1 MPSFHSLLL
10 RHGYAFLFFYVFCV
24 QAGVPIPAD
33 PLLVLM
39 GALVGDGRYSLWLST
54 IAASAAAL
62 AGDTFWY
69 ELGRRRGRP
78 VLALLCRLSIEP
90 DTCVRRT
97 EAGFSKRGAWTL
109 LFAKF
114 IPGMSLLSMPL
125 AGASRM
131 PRLRFLLVDAA
142 GCVLWTV
149 TYLLMGKLF
158 HRQIDALSD
167 MLGLFGRRAGVVFC
181 ALLAAYI
188 LWKFFQRWR
197 LRRELRINRVSPLE
211 AVALIESGEPV
222 TVVDLRNAAEI
233 QEWGLKIR
241 GARILRFEDL
251 RSGSHQIP
259 DDHEVILYC
268 TCPNEATSARAA
280 LQLKR
285 AGIRKVRPL
294 AGGFDAW
301 HNLNLPVEPATAG
314 ARGADGRLVSSAS

>member
-10 RHGYAFLFFYVFCV
+10 RHGYAFVFFYVFCV

-39 GALVGDGRYSLWLST
+39 GALVGDGRYSLWLSAL
-54 IAASAAAL
+54 AASTAAL

-90 DTCVRRT
+90 DTCVRNT
-97 EAGFSKRGAWTL
+97 ESGFAKRGAWTL

-131 PRLRFLLVDAA
+131 SRVRFLLADSA
-142 GCVLWTV
+142 GCLLWTFA
-149 TYLLMGKLF
+149 YLLLGKLF

-167 MLGLFGRRAGVVFC
+167 LLRLFGRRAGIVFC
-181 ALLAAYI
+181 TFLGVYI

-211 AVALIESGEPV
+211 AFGLIESGRPV
-222 TVVDLRNAAEI
+222 SVVDLRNAREI
-233 QEWGLKIR
+233 QELGLKI
-241 GARILRFEDL
+241 
-251 RSGSHQIP
+251 
-259 DDHEVILYC
+259 
-268 TCPNEATSARAA
+268 
-280 LQLKR
+280 
-285 AGIRKVRPL
+285 
-294 AGGFDAW
+294 
-301 HNLNLPVEPATAG
+301 
-314 ARGADGRLVSSAS
+314 

>member
-10 RHGYAFLFFYVFCV
+10 RHGYAFLFFYVLCV
-24 QAGVPIPAD
+24 QAGVPVPAD

-39 GALVGDGRYSLWLST
+39 GALVGDGRYSLWLAT
-54 IAASAAAL
+54 LAASAAAL

-69 ELGRRRGRP
+69 ELGRRHGRP

-90 DTCVRRT
+90 DTCVRKT
-97 EAGFSKRGAWTL
+97 ESGFAKRGVWTL

-131 PRLRFLLVDAA
+131 PRLRFLLVDSA

-149 TYLLMGKLF
+149 TYLLMGKVF

-167 MLGLFGRRAGVVFC
+167 LLGLFGRRAGVVVS

-222 TVVDLRNAAEI
+222 TVVDLRNATEI

-251 RSGSHQIP
+251 RSGVHQIP

-301 HNLNLPVEPATAG
+301 HNLNLPVEPAIE
-314 ARGADGRLVSSAS
+314 RPRDADGQFVASAS

>member
-125 AGASRM
+125 AGAIRM
-131 PRLRFLLVDAA
+131 PRLRFLLVNGA

>member
-10 RHGYAFLFFYVFCV
+10 NHGYLFLFCYVFCV

-33 PLLVLM
+33 PLLLLM
-39 GALVGDGRYSLWLST
+39 GALSGDGRYSLWLAAA
-54 IAASAAAL
+54 AASAAAL

-90 DTCVRRT
+90 DTCVRNT
-97 EAGFSKRGAWTL
+97 ETAFARRGAWTL

-114 IPGMSLLSMPL
+114 VPGLSLLSMPL

-131 PRLRFLLVDAA
+131 PRIRFLLANGT
-142 GCVLWTV
+142 GCVLWTL
-149 TYLLMGKLF
+149 TYLFLGKLF
-158 HRQIDALSD
+158 HRQIDAISEL
-167 MLGLFGRRAGVVFC
+167 LGLFGRRAGMVAS
-181 ALLAAYI
+181 ALLCAYV

-211 AVALIESGEPV
+211 AFGLIESGRPV
-222 TVVDLRNAAEI
+222 SVVDLRNAREI
-233 QEWGLKIR
+233 QELGLKIR
-241 GARILRFEDL
+241 GALIVHPNDL
-251 RSGSHQIP
+251 RNGSHQIP
-259 DDHEVILYC
+259 TNHDIILYC

-285 AGIRKVRPL
+285 AGIRKVHPL
-294 AGGFDAW
+294 AGGFAAW
-301 HNLNLPVEPATAG
+301 HDLGLPVEPAIPSSHDAG
-314 ARGADGRLVSSAS
+314 RVVSSAL

>member
-10 RHGYAFLFFYVFCV
+10 KHGYAFLFCYVFCV

-33 PLLVLM
+33 PLLLLM
-39 GALVGDGRYSLWLST
+39 GALVGDGRYSLWLSAV
-54 IAASAAAL
+54 AASAAAL

-90 DTCVRRT
+90 DTCVRNT
-97 EAGFSKRGAWTL
+97 ESGFAKRGAWTL

-131 PRLRFLLVDAA
+131 SRVRFLLADAA
-142 GCVLWTV
+142 GCLLWTFA
-149 TYLLMGKLF
+149 YLLLGKLF

-167 MLGLFGRRAGVVFC
+167 LLGLFGRRAGIVFC
-181 ALLAAYI
+181 TFLGVYI

-211 AVALIESGEPV
+211 AFGLIESGQPV
-222 TVVDLRNAAEI
+222 TVVDLRNAREI
-233 QEWGLKIR
+233 QELGLKIR
-241 GARILRFEDL
+241 GALVVKPSDL
-251 RSGSHQIP
+251 RSGSHHIP
-259 DDHEVILYC
+259 ADHDVILYC

-285 AGIRKVRPL
+285 AGIRKVHPL
-294 AGGFDAW
+294 AGGFAAW
-301 HNLNLPVEPATAG
+301 HDLGLPVEPAITQSHDAG
-314 ARGADGRLVSSAS
+314 DRVVSSAS

>member
-39 GALVGDGRYSLWLST
+39 GALVGDGRYSLWLSAL
-54 IAASAAAL
+54 AASAAAL

-142 GCVLWTV
+142 GCLLWTV

-167 MLGLFGRRAGVVFC
+167 MLGLFGRRAGLVFC
-181 ALLAAYI
+181 ALLAAYV

-211 AVALIESGEPV
+211 AFALIESGEPV

-259 DDHEVILYC
+259 YDHEVILYC

-301 HNLNLPVEPATAG
+301 HNLNLPVEPATVG

>member
-10 RHGYAFLFFYVFCV
+10 KHGYAFLFCYVFCV
-24 QAGVPIPAD
+24 QAGAPIPAD
-33 PLLVLM
+33 PLLLLM
-39 GALVGDGRYSLWLST
+39 GALVGDGRYSLWLSAV
-54 IAASAAAL
+54 AASAAAL

-78 VLALLCRLSIEP
+78 VLALLCKLSIEP
-90 DTCVRRT
+90 DTCVRKT
-97 EAGFSKRGAWTL
+97 ESGFSRRGAWTL

-125 AGASRM
+125 AGVIRM
-131 PRLRFLLVDAA
+131 PRVRFLLADAA
-142 GCVLWTV
+142 GCTLWTLV
-149 TYLLMGKLF
+149 YLLLGKLF
-158 HRQIDALSD
+158 HRQIDALSEL
-167 MLGLFGRRAGVVFC
+167 LGLFGRRAGVVVC

-197 LRRELRINRVSPLE
+197 LRRELRINRVSPQK
-211 AVALIESGEPV
+211 AFDLIESGQPV

-233 QEWGLKIR
+233 QELGLKIR
-241 GARILRFEDL
+241 GALVLQSSDL

-259 DDHEVILYC
+259 SDHDVILYC

-285 AGIRKVRPL
+285 AGIRKVHPL

-301 HNLNLPVEPATAG
+301 HKLGLPVEPAIPRPREATNQV
-314 ARGADGRLVSSAS
+314 VSSAS

>member
-10 RHGYAFLFFYVFCV
+10 KHGYAFLFCYVFSV

-33 PLLVLM
+33 PLLLLM
-39 GALVGDGRYSLWLST
+39 GALVGDGRYSLWLSVL
-54 IAASAAAL
+54 AASAAAL

-78 VLALLCRLSIEP
+78 VLALLCRLAIEP
-90 DTCVRRT
+90 DTCVRKT
-97 EAGFSKRGAWTL
+97 ESGFSKRGTWTL

-125 AGASRM
+125 AGASHM
-131 PRLRFLLVDAA
+131 PRVRFLIADAA
-142 GCVLWTV
+142 GCALWTV
-149 TYLLMGKLF
+149 SYLLLGRLF
-158 HRQIDALSD
+158 HRQIDALSEL
-167 MLGLFGRRAGVVFC
+167 LGLYGRRAGLVVC
-181 ALLAAYI
+181 ALLGAYI

-211 AVALIESGEPV
+211 ALDLIESAQSV
-222 TVVDLRNAAEI
+222 TVVDLRNISEI
-233 QEWGLKIR
+233 QELGLKIR
-241 GARILRFEDL
+241 GALVVNPNDL

-259 DDHEVILYC
+259 AEHEVILYC

-285 AGIRKVRPL
+285 AGIRKVHPL

-301 HNLNLPVEPATAG
+301 HKLGLPVEPVIPRPREAG
-314 ARGADGRLVSSAS
+314 DRVVSPAS

>member
-1 MPSFHSLLL
+1 
-10 RHGYAFLFFYVFCV
+10 
-24 QAGVPIPAD
+24 
-33 PLLVLM
+33 M
-39 GALVGDGRYSLWLST
+39 GALVGDGRYSFWLSA

-90 DTCVRRT
+90 DTCVRKT
-97 EAGFSKRGAWTL
+97 EAGFSKRGVWTL

-131 PRLRFLLVDAA
+131 PRLRFLLVNGA
-142 GCVLWTV
+142 GCLLWTV

-167 MLGLFGRRAGVVFC
+167 LLGLFGRRAGVVFC
-181 ALLAAYI
+181 ALLAAYV

-211 AVALIESGEPV
+211 AFALIESGEPV

-241 GARILRFEDL
+241 GARILRFDDL

-285 AGIRKVRPL
+285 AGVRKVRPL

>member
-24 QAGVPIPAD
+24 QAGVPVPAD

-39 GALVGDGRYSLWLST
+39 GALVGDGRYSLWLSA

-90 DTCVRRT
+90 DTCVRKT
-97 EAGFSKRGAWTL
+97 EAGFSKRGVWTL

-211 AVALIESGEPV
+211 AFALIESGDPV

-259 DDHEVILYC
+259 GGHEVILYC

-301 HNLNLPVEPATAG
+301 HHLNLPVEPATAG
-314 ARGADGRLVSSAS
+314 ARGADDRLVSSAP